1 MEFVNSLVFPGGAVV
16 KNLRAMQETWVRSLG
31 WEDPLEKGTVFWP
44 GEFPGLYRPWGCKES
59 DMTEQ
64 LSLSLCQFITTGI
77 LNNALIYHRYLC
89 RLLL

>member
-1 MEFVNSLVFPGGAVV
+1 MEFVNLLGFPGDSAGKESAS
-16 KNLRAMQETWVRSLG
+16 MQETWVRSLG

-44 GEFPGLYRPWGCKES
+44 GEFHKLYSPWGGKES

-64 LSLSLCQFITTGI
+64 LSLSLCQFITTGT
-77 LNNALIYHRYLC
+77 LNNTLIYHGYLC